1 MTGMYF
7 KIALN
12 NVRKSFKD
20 YSIYFLTLTLGVCIF
35 YAFNSIGDQ
44 KAFLELGK
52 RQSEYINI
60 LQRLISGI
68 SVFISC
74 VLGGLILYANNFLV
88 KKRKKELGIYMTLGM
103 GKNKISKILTYE
115 TALVGIIS
123 LVVGLGVG
131 IIVSQGISA
140 FASKLF
146 EVSLSNYKFLLS
158 TDAIL
163 KTVLYFGIIFILV
176 MIFNTFVISKYKL
189 IDMLTAAKKNED
201 IKIKNPILTAIIFFI
216 SLGLLGVAYKLVI
229 KVGLNPTD
237 RMFLVSIVL
246 GILGT
251 LLLFF
256 SLAGFVLYVLQRN
269 KNVYLKGL
277 NIFVLRQMNSKINTN
292 FLSMTV
298 ICLMLFLTISTLATG
313 LSFKNALEKGL
324 ENTTPF
330 DASATY
336 YIDEDSKIKTA
347 EESIKELGFKFNPED
362 KIVSYNE
369 YKLEKTNLESLL
381 NKNAEGKNKK
391 EIVEAMTYKGT
402 NAISISSYND
412 IRALSGEKSVSL
424 ANNEVLISSNL
435 GEVENT
441 LKNILKNNEKIE
453 IDGKEYKI
461 ANNALIGEG
470 KVIKE
475 AFESTGMTNNF
486 FTLIVPDN
494 IVSNLKPIANK
505 ININFPKNSNEEER
519 VQKLF
524 NEYRDGVVDS
534 SKYGFVNGYT
544 KARIYEDNNGM
555 TNIVLFI
562 GIYLGVIFLISST
575 AVLALQQLSEASD
588 SIDRY
593 KSLRR
598 IGVSQKMI
606 NKSIFTQVSIYFGLP
621 LVLALVHSVVAIKVV
636 NGFLTMFN
644 RPDIGVSSLVT
655 ALIMVIVYGG
665 YFYATYTGYKSTVKN
680 ALKQK

>member
-1 MTGMYF
+1 MYF

-52 RQSEYINI
+52 RQAEYINI

-229 KVGLNPTD
+229 KVGLDPTNS
-237 RMFLVSIVL
+237 MFLGSIVL
-246 GILGT
+246 GVLGT

-412 IRALSGEKSVSL
+412 IRALSGEKSLSL

-621 LVLALVHSVVAIKVV
+621 LAVALVHSVVAIKVV

-655 ALIMVIVYGG
+655 SLIMVIVYGG

>member
-1 MTGMYF
+1 MYF

-44 KAFLELGK
+44 KVFLELGK
-52 RQSEYINI
+52 RQAEYIKV
-60 LQRLISGI
+60 LQGLISGI

-131 IIVSQGISA
+131 VIVSQGISA

-176 MIFNTFVISKYKL
+176 MLFNTFVISKYKL

-412 IRALSGEKSVSL
+412 IRALSGEKSLSL

-621 LVLALVHSVVAIKVV
+621 LVVALVHSVVAIKVV

>member
-1 MTGMYF
+1 MYF

-52 RQSEYINI
+52 RQAEYIKV
-60 LQRLISGI
+60 LQGLISGI

-176 MIFNTFVISKYKL
+176 MLFNTFVISKYKL

-381 NKNAEGKNKK
+381 NKNAEGKNIR

-402 NAISISSYND
+402 NAISISSYNN

-621 LVLALVHSVVAIKVV
+621 LVVALVHSVVAIKVV

>member
-1 MTGMYF
+1 MYF

-52 RQSEYINI
+52 RQAEYIKV
-60 LQRLISGI
+60 LQGLISGI

-277 NIFVLRQMNSKINTN
+277 NIFALRQMNSKINTN

-347 EESIKELGFKFNPED
+347 EESIRELGFKFNPED

-621 LVLALVHSVVAIKVV
+621 LVVALVHSVVAIKVV

>member
-1 MTGMYF
+1 MYF

-52 RQSEYINI
+52 RQAEYINI

-229 KVGLNPTD
+229 KVGLDPTNS
-237 RMFLVSIVL
+237 MFLGSIVL
-246 GILGT
+246 GVLGT

-412 IRALSGEKSVSL
+412 IRALSGEKSLSL

-575 AVLALQQLSEASD
+575 AVLTLQQLSEASD

-621 LVLALVHSVVAIKVV
+621 LAVALVHSVVAIKVV

>member
-1 MTGMYF
+1 MYF

-52 RQSEYINI
+52 RQAEYINI

-229 KVGLNPTD
+229 KVGLDPTNS
-237 RMFLVSIVL
+237 MFLGSIVL
-246 GILGT
+246 GVLGT

-298 ICLMLFLTISTLATG
+298 ICLMLFLTISTLGTG

-347 EESIKELGFKFNPED
+347 EESIRELGFKFNPED

-381 NKNAEGKNKK
+381 NKNAEGKNIKD
-391 EIVEAMTYKGT
+391 IVEAMTYKGT

-412 IRALSGEKSVSL
+412 IRALSGEKPVSL

-453 IDGKEYKI
+453 IDGKEYKV
-461 ANNALIGEG
+461 ANNALIGEE

-505 ININFPKNSNEEER
+505 INLNFPKNSNEEER

-621 LVLALVHSVVAIKVV
+621 LVVALVHSVVAIKVV

-644 RPDIGVSSLVT
+644 RPDIGGSSLVT

>member
-1 MTGMYF
+1 MYF

-52 RQSEYINI
+52 RQAEYIKV

-123 LVVGLGVG
+123 LVVGLGIG

-347 EESIKELGFKFNPED
+347 EESIKELGFKFNPQD

-621 LVLALVHSVVAIKVV
+621 LVVALVHSIVAIKVV

>member
-1 MTGMYF
+1 MYF

-44 KAFLELGK
+44 KAFLEFGK
-52 RQSEYINI
+52 RQAEYIKV
-60 LQRLISGI
+60 LQGLISGI

-140 FASKLF
+140 FAAKLF

-163 KTVLYFGIIFILV
+163 KTILYFGIIFILV
-176 MIFNTFVISKYKL
+176 MLFNTFVISKYKL

-229 KVGLNPTD
+229 KVGLDPTNS
-237 RMFLVSIVL
+237 MFLVSIVL
-246 GILGT
+246 GVLGT

-256 SLAGFVLYVLQRN
+256 SLAGFVLYVLQKN

-347 EESIKELGFKFNPED
+347 EESIRELGFKFNPED

-381 NKNAEGKNKK
+381 NKNAEGKNIKD
-391 EIVEAMTYKGT
+391 IVEAMTYKGT

-412 IRALSGEKSVSL
+412 IRALSGEKSLSL

-621 LVLALVHSVVAIKVV
+621 LVVALVHSMVAIKVV
-636 NGFLTMFN
+636 NAFLTVFN
-644 RPDIGVSSLVT
+644 KPDIGGSSLVT

>member
-1 MTGMYF
+1 MYF

-52 RQSEYINI
+52 RQAEYINI

-229 KVGLNPTD
+229 KVGLDPTNS
-237 RMFLVSIVL
+237 MFLGSIVL
-246 GILGT
+246 GVLGT

-347 EESIKELGFKFNPED
+347 EESIRELGFKFNPED

-381 NKNAEGKNKK
+381 NKNAEGKNIKD
-391 EIVEAMTYKGT
+391 IVEAMTYKGT

-412 IRALSGEKSVSL
+412 IRALSGEKPVSL

-453 IDGKEYKI
+453 IDGKEYKV
-461 ANNALIGEG
+461 ANNALIGEE

-524 NEYRDGVVDS
+524 NEYRDGIVDLD
-534 SKYGFVNGYT
+534 KYGFVNGYT
-544 KARIYEDNNGM
+544 RERIYEENNGM

-562 GIYLGVIFLISST
+562 GIYLGIIFLISST

-621 LVLALVHSVVAIKVV
+621 LVVALVHSVVAIKVV

-644 RPDIGVSSLVT
+644 RPDIGGSSLVT

>member
-1 MTGMYF
+1 MYF

-35 YAFNSIGDQ
+35 YAFNSVGDQ

-52 RQSEYINI
+52 RQAEYINI

-140 FASKLF
+140 FAAKLF

-163 KTVLYFGIIFILV
+163 KTILYFGIIFILV
-176 MIFNTFVISKYKL
+176 MLFNTFVISKYKL

-237 RMFLVSIVL
+237 SMFLVSIVL
-246 GILGT
+246 GVLGT

-256 SLAGFVLYVLQRN
+256 SLAGFVLYVLQKN

-324 ENTTPF
+324 ESTTPF

-336 YIDEDSKIKTA
+336 YVDEDNKIKTA

-381 NKNAEGKNKK
+381 NKNSEGKNIKD
-391 EIVEAMTYKGT
+391 IVEAMTYKGT

-424 ANNEVLISSNL
+424 SNNEVLISSNL

-441 LKNILKNNEKIE
+441 LKNIIKNNDKIE
-453 IDGKEYKI
+453 INGKEYKI

-494 IVSNLKPIANK
+494 VVSNLNPIANK
-505 ININFPKNSNEEER
+505 ININFPKNSKEEEQR

-524 NEYRDGVVDS
+524 NDYRDGIVDL

-544 KARIYEDNNGM
+544 RARIYEDNNGM
-555 TNIVLFI
+555 TNTVLFI

-621 LVLALVHSVVAIKVV
+621 LFVALVHSVVAIKVV

-644 RPDIGVSSLVT
+644 KPDIGASSLVT

>member
-1 MTGMYF
+1 MYF

-44 KAFLELGK
+44 KAFLEFGK
-52 RQSEYINI
+52 RQAEYIKV
-60 LQRLISGI
+60 LQGLISGI

-140 FASKLF
+140 FAAKLF

-163 KTVLYFGIIFILV
+163 KTILYFGIIFILV
-176 MIFNTFVISKYKL
+176 MLFNTFVISKYKL

-229 KVGLNPTD
+229 KVGLDPTNS
-237 RMFLVSIVL
+237 MFLVSIVL
-246 GILGT
+246 GVLGT

-256 SLAGFVLYVLQRN
+256 SLAGFVLYVLQKN

-298 ICLMLFLTISTLATG
+298 ICLMLFLTISTLSTG

-324 ENTTPF
+324 EATTPF

-336 YIDEDSKIKTA
+336 YVDEESKIKTA

-453 IDGKEYKI
+453 IDGKEYKV
-461 ANNALIGEG
+461 ANNALIGEE

-505 ININFPKNSNEEER
+505 INLNFPKNSNEEER

-575 AVLALQQLSEASD
+575 AVLAIQQLSEASD

-621 LVLALVHSVVAIKVV
+621 LVVALVHSVVAIKVV
-636 NGFLTMFN
+636 NGFLIMFN
-644 RPDIGVSSLVT
+644 RPDIGGSSLVT

>member
-1 MTGMYF
+1 MYF

-52 RQSEYINI
+52 RQAEYIKV
-60 LQRLISGI
+60 LQGLISGI

-176 MIFNTFVISKYKL
+176 MLFNTFVISKYKL

-256 SLAGFVLYVLQRN
+256 SLAGFVLYVLQKN

-412 IRALSGEKSVSL
+412 IRALSGEKPVSL

-453 IDGKEYKI
+453 IDGKEYKV
-461 ANNALIGEG
+461 ANNALIGEE

-475 AFESTGMTNNF
+475 AFESTGLTNNF

-505 ININFPKNSNEEER
+505 ININFPKNSKEEEQR

-524 NEYRDGVVDS
+524 NDYRDGIVDL

-544 KARIYEDNNGM
+544 RARIYEDNNGM
-555 TNIVLFI
+555 TNTVLFI

-621 LVLALVHSVVAIKVV
+621 LVVALVHSVVAIKVV

-644 RPDIGVSSLVT
+644 KPDIGASSLVT

>member
-1 MTGMYF
+1 MYF

-52 RQSEYINI
+52 RQAEYIKV
-60 LQRLISGI
+60 LQGLISGI

-131 IIVSQGISA
+131 VIVSQGISA

-146 EVSLSNYKFLLS
+146 QVSLSDYKFLLS

-176 MIFNTFVISKYKL
+176 MIFNTFVISKYEL
-189 IDMLTAAKKNED
+189 IDMLIAAKKNED

-237 RMFLVSIVL
+237 SMFLGSIVL

-256 SLAGFVLYVLQRN
+256 SLAGFVLYVLQKN
-269 KNVYLKGL
+269 KNIYLKGL

-381 NKNAEGKNKK
+381 NKNSEGKNKK

-412 IRALSGEKSVSL
+412 MRALSGEKSLSL

-621 LVLALVHSVVAIKVV
+621 LVVALVHSVVAIKVV

>member
-1 MTGMYF
+1 MYF

-52 RQSEYINI
+52 RQAEYIKV
-60 LQRLISGI
+60 LQGLISGI

-176 MIFNTFVISKYKL
+176 MLFNTFVISKYKL

-201 IKIKNPILTAIIFFI
+201 IKIKDPILTAIIFFI

-347 EESIKELGFKFNPED
+347 EESIRELGFKFNPED

-381 NKNAEGKNKK
+381 NKNAEDKNIKD
-391 EIVEAMTYKGT
+391 IVEAMTYKGT

-412 IRALSGEKSVSL
+412 IRALSGEKPVSL

-453 IDGKEYKI
+453 IDGKEYKV
-461 ANNALIGEG
+461 ANNALIGEE

-505 ININFPKNSNEEER
+505 ININFPKNSKEEEQR

-524 NEYRDGVVDS
+524 NDYRDGIVDL

-544 KARIYEDNNGM
+544 RARIYEDNNGM
-555 TNIVLFI
+555 TNTVLFI

-621 LVLALVHSVVAIKVV
+621 LVVALVHSVVAIKVV

-644 RPDIGVSSLVT
+644 KPDIGASSLVT

>member
-1 MTGMYF
+1 MYF

-52 RQSEYINI
+52 RQAEYIKV
-60 LQRLISGI
+60 LQGLISGI

-237 RMFLVSIVL
+237 SMFLVSIVL

-256 SLAGFVLYVLQRN
+256 SLAGFVLYVLQKN

-369 YKLEKTNLESLL
+369 YKLEKTNLKSLL
-381 NKNAEGKNKK
+381 NKNAEGKNIKD
-391 EIVEAMTYKGT
+391 IVEAMTYKGT

-461 ANNALIGEG
+461 ANNALIGQG

-544 KARIYEDNNGM
+544 RALIYEDNNGM

-621 LVLALVHSVVAIKVV
+621 LVVALVHSVVAIKVV

>member
-1 MTGMYF
+1 MYF

-52 RQSEYINI
+52 RQAEYINI

-229 KVGLNPTD
+229 KVGLDPTNS
-237 RMFLVSIVL
+237 MFLGSIVL
-246 GILGT
+246 GVLGT

-381 NKNAEGKNKK
+381 NKNAEGKNIKD
-391 EIVEAMTYKGT
+391 IVEAMTYKGT

-412 IRALSGEKSVSL
+412 IRALSGEKPVSL

-453 IDGKEYKI
+453 IDGKEYKV
-461 ANNALIGEG
+461 ANNALIGEE

-505 ININFPKNSNEEER
+505 ININFPKNSKEEEQR

-524 NEYRDGVVDS
+524 NDYRDGIVDL

-544 KARIYEDNNGM
+544 RARIYEDNNGM
-555 TNIVLFI
+555 TNTVLFI

-621 LVLALVHSVVAIKVV
+621 LVVALVHSVVAIKVV

-644 RPDIGVSSLVT
+644 RPDIGGSSLVT

>member
-1 MTGMYF
+1 MYF

-52 RQSEYINI
+52 RQAEYINI

-229 KVGLNPTD
+229 KVGLDPTNS
-237 RMFLVSIVL
+237 MFLGSIVL
-246 GILGT
+246 GVLGT

-347 EESIKELGFKFNPED
+347 EESIRELGFKFNPED

-381 NKNAEGKNKK
+381 NKNAEGKNIKD
-391 EIVEAMTYKGT
+391 IVEAMTYKGT

-412 IRALSGEKSVSL
+412 IRALSGEKPVSL

-453 IDGKEYKI
+453 IDGKEYKV
-461 ANNALIGEG
+461 ANNALIGEE

-621 LVLALVHSVVAIKVV
+621 LVVALVHSMVAIKVV
-636 NGFLTMFN
+636 NAFLTVFN
-644 RPDIGVSSLVT
+644 KPDIGGSSLVT

>member
-1 MTGMYF
+1 MYF

-35 YAFNSIGDQ
+35 YAFNSTGDQ

-52 RQSEYINI
+52 RQAEYIKV
-60 LQRLISGI
+60 LQWLISGI

-131 IIVSQGISA
+131 VIVSQGISA

-176 MIFNTFVISKYKL
+176 MLFNTFVISKYKL

-229 KVGLNPTD
+229 KVGLNTTD
-237 RMFLVSIVL
+237 SMFLGSIVL

-336 YIDEDSKIKTA
+336 YVNEDNKIKTA

-381 NKNAEGKNKK
+381 TKNAHGKNAEKLASTFSEYG
-391 EIVEAMTYKGT
+391 V
-402 NAISISSYND
+402 NAISVSSYND

-424 ANNEVLISSNL
+424 ANNEVLISSNSSEL
-435 GEVENT
+435 EGTLENV
-441 LKNILKNNEKIE
+441 IKNNKEIE

-475 AFESTGMTNNF
+475 AFQSTGITNNLL
-486 FTLIVPDN
+486 TLIVPDN
-494 IVSNLKPIANK
+494 VLSNLNPTSNK
-505 ININFPKNSNEEER
+505 ININFPKNSKEEEQR

-524 NEYRDGVVDS
+524 DEYKDGIVNLD
-534 SKYGFVNGYT
+534 KYGFVNGYT
-544 KARIYEDNNGM
+544 RERIYEENNGM

-562 GIYLGVIFLISST
+562 GIYLGIIFLISST

-598 IGVSQKMI
+598 IGVSQKII

-621 LVLALVHSVVAIKVV
+621 LVVALVHSVVAIKVV

-680 ALKQK
+680 ALK

>member
-1 MTGMYF
+1 MYF

-44 KAFLELGK
+44 KSFLELGK
-52 RQSEYINI
+52 RQAEYIKV

-123 LVVGLGVG
+123 LVVGLGIG

-412 IRALSGEKSVSL
+412 IRALSGEKSLSL

-621 LVLALVHSVVAIKVV
+621 LVVALVHSVVAIKVV

>member
-1 MTGMYF
+1 MYF

-52 RQSEYINI
+52 RQAEYINI

-158 TDAIL
+158 TGAIL

-412 IRALSGEKSVSL
+412 IRTLSGEKSVSL

-524 NEYRDGVVDS
+524 NEYRDRVVDS

-593 KSLRR
+593 ESLRR

-621 LVLALVHSVVAIKVV
+621 LVVALVHSVVAIKVV

>member
-1 MTGMYF
+1 MYF

-52 RQSEYINI
+52 RQAEYIKV
-60 LQRLISGI
+60 LQGLISGI

-229 KVGLNPTD
+229 KVGLDPTNS
-237 RMFLVSIVL
+237 MFLVSIVL
-246 GILGT
+246 GVLGT

-256 SLAGFVLYVLQRN
+256 SLAGFVLYVLQKN

-298 ICLMLFLTISTLATG
+298 ICLMLFLTISTLSTG

-324 ENTTPF
+324 EATTPF

-336 YIDEDSKIKTA
+336 YVNEDNKIKTA

-453 IDGKEYKI
+453 IDGKEYKV
-461 ANNALIGEG
+461 ANNALIGEE

-505 ININFPKNSNEEER
+505 INLNFPKNSKEEEQR

-524 NEYRDGVVDS
+524 DEYRDGIVDLD
-534 SKYGFVNGYT
+534 KYGFVNGYT
-544 KARIYEDNNGM
+544 RERIYEENNGM

-562 GIYLGVIFLISST
+562 GIYLGIIFLISST

-621 LVLALVHSVVAIKVV
+621 LVVALVHSVVAIKVV

-680 ALKQK
+680 ALK

>member
-1 MTGMYF
+1 MYF

-52 RQSEYINI
+52 RQAEYIKV
-60 LQRLISGI
+60 LQGLISGI

-131 IIVSQGISA
+131 VIVSQGISA

-146 EVSLSNYKFLLS
+146 QVSLSDYKFLLS

-237 RMFLVSIVL
+237 SMFLGSIVL

-256 SLAGFVLYVLQRN
+256 SLAGFVLYVLQKN

-381 NKNAEGKNKK
+381 NKNSEGKNKK

-412 IRALSGEKSVSL
+412 IRALSGEKPLSL

-441 LKNILKNNEKIE
+441 LKNIIKNNEKIE

-494 IVSNLKPIANK
+494 IVSNLNPIANK

-621 LVLALVHSVVAIKVV
+621 LVVALFHSVVAIKVV

>member
-1 MTGMYF
+1 MYF

-52 RQSEYINI
+52 RQAEYIKV
-60 LQRLISGI
+60 LQGLISGI

-347 EESIKELGFKFNPED
+347 EESIRELGFKFNPED

-381 NKNAEGKNKK
+381 NKNAEGKNIKD
-391 EIVEAMTYKGT
+391 IVEAMTYKGT

-412 IRALSGEKSVSL
+412 IRALSGEKPVSL

-441 LKNILKNNEKIE
+441 LKNIIKNNEKIE

-621 LVLALVHSVVAIKVV
+621 LVVALVHSVVAIKVV

>member
-1 MTGMYF
+1 MYF

-52 RQSEYINI
+52 RQAEYIKV

-123 LVVGLGVG
+123 LVVGLGIG

-412 IRALSGEKSVSL
+412 IRALSGEKSLSL

-621 LVLALVHSVVAIKVV
+621 LVVALVHSVVAIKVV

>member
-1 MTGMYF
+1 MYF

-44 KAFLELGK
+44 KAFLEFGK
-52 RQSEYINI
+52 RQAEYIKV
-60 LQRLISGI
+60 LQGLISGI

-131 IIVSQGISA
+131 VIVSQGISA

-176 MIFNTFVISKYKL
+176 MLFNTFVISKYKL

-381 NKNAEGKNKK
+381 NKNAEGKNIKD
-391 EIVEAMTYKGT
+391 IVEAMTYKGT

-412 IRALSGEKSVSL
+412 IRALSGEKSLSL

-453 IDGKEYKI
+453 IDGKEYKV
-461 ANNALIGEG
+461 ANNALIGEE

-606 NKSIFTQVSIYFGLP
+606 NKSIFTQVSIYFALP
-621 LVLALVHSVVAIKVV
+621 LVVALVHSVVAIKVV

>member
-1 MTGMYF
+1 MYF

-52 RQSEYINI
+52 RQAEYIKV
-60 LQRLISGI
+60 LQGLISGI

-131 IIVSQGISA
+131 VIVSQGISA

-362 KIVSYNE
+362 KIVSYNQ

-402 NAISISSYND
+402 NAISISSYNN

-461 ANNALIGEG
+461 ANNVLIGEG

-534 SKYGFVNGYT
+534 GKYGFVNGYT

-621 LVLALVHSVVAIKVV
+621 LVVALVHSVVAIKVV

-680 ALKQK
+680 ALK

>member
-1 MTGMYF
+1 MYF

-35 YAFNSIGDQ
+35 YAFNSVGDQ

-52 RQSEYINI
+52 RQAEYINI

-140 FASKLF
+140 FAAKLF

-163 KTVLYFGIIFILV
+163 KTILYFGIIFILV
-176 MIFNTFVISKYKL
+176 MLFNTFVISKYKL

-229 KVGLNPTD
+229 KVGLDPTNS
-237 RMFLVSIVL
+237 MFLGSIVL
-246 GILGT
+246 GVLGT

-256 SLAGFVLYVLQRN
+256 SLAGFVLYVLQKN

-324 ENTTPF
+324 ESTTPF

-336 YIDEDSKIKTA
+336 YVDEDNKIKTA

-381 NKNAEGKNKK
+381 NKNSEGKNIKD
-391 EIVEAMTYKGT
+391 IVEAMTYKGT

-424 ANNEVLISSNL
+424 SNNEVLISSNL

-441 LKNILKNNEKIE
+441 LKNIIKNNDKIE
-453 IDGKEYKI
+453 INGKEYKI

-494 IVSNLKPIANK
+494 VVSNLNPIANK
-505 ININFPKNSNEEER
+505 ININFPKNSKEEEQR

-524 NEYRDGVVDS
+524 NDYRDGIVDL

-544 KARIYEDNNGM
+544 RARIYEDNNGM
-555 TNIVLFI
+555 TNTVLFI

-621 LVLALVHSVVAIKVV
+621 LFVALVHSVVAIKVV

-644 RPDIGVSSLVT
+644 KPDIGASSLVT

>member
-1 MTGMYF
+1 
-7 KIALN
+7 
-12 NVRKSFKD
+12 
-20 YSIYFLTLTLGVCIF
+20 
-35 YAFNSIGDQ
+35 
-44 KAFLELGK
+44 
-52 RQSEYINI
+52 
-60 LQRLISGI
+60 
-68 SVFISC
+68 
-74 VLGGLILYANNFLV
+74 
-88 KKRKKELGIYMTLGM
+88 MTLGM

-237 RMFLVSIVL
+237 RMFLGSIVL

-336 YIDEDSKIKTA
+336 YVNEDNKIKTA

-381 NKNAEGKNKK
+381 TKNAHGKNAEKLASTFSEYG
-391 EIVEAMTYKGT
+391 V
-402 NAISISSYND
+402 NAISVSSYND

-424 ANNEVLISSNL
+424 ANNEVLISSNSSEL
-435 GEVENT
+435 EGTLENV
-441 LKNILKNNEKIE
+441 IKNNKEIE

-475 AFESTGMTNNF
+475 AFQSTGITNNLL
-486 FTLIVPDN
+486 TLIVPDN
-494 IVSNLKPIANK
+494 VLSNLNPTSNK
-505 ININFPKNSNEEER
+505 ININFPKNSKEEEQR

-524 NEYRDGVVDS
+524 DEYKDGIVNLD
-534 SKYGFVNGYT
+534 KYGFVNGYT
-544 KARIYEDNNGM
+544 RERIYEDNNGM
-555 TNIVLFI
+555 TNVVLFI

-621 LVLALVHSVVAIKVV
+621 LVVALVHSVVAIKVV

-680 ALKQK
+680 ALK

>member
-1 MTGMYF
+1 MYF

-52 RQSEYINI
+52 RQAEYINI

-412 IRALSGEKSVSL
+412 IRALSGEKSLSL

-621 LVLALVHSVVAIKVV
+621 LVVALVHSVVAIKVV

>member
-1 MTGMYF
+1 MYF

-52 RQSEYINI
+52 RQAEYIKV
-60 LQRLISGI
+60 LQWLISGI

-131 IIVSQGISA
+131 VIVSQGISA

-176 MIFNTFVISKYKL
+176 MLFNTFVISKYKL

-229 KVGLNPTD
+229 KVGLNTTD
-237 RMFLVSIVL
+237 SMFLGSIVL

-324 ENTTPF
+324 ESTTPF

-336 YIDEDSKIKTA
+336 YVDEDNKIKTA

-381 NKNAEGKNKK
+381 NKNSEGKNKK

-534 SKYGFVNGYT
+534 GKYGFVNGYT
-544 KARIYEDNNGM
+544 KKRIYEENNGM
-555 TNIVLFI
+555 TNVVLFI

-621 LVLALVHSVVAIKVV
+621 LVVALVHSVVAIKVV

-680 ALKQK
+680 ALK

>member
-1 MTGMYF
+1 MYF

-52 RQSEYINI
+52 RQAEYIKV
-60 LQRLISGI
+60 LQGLISGI

-74 VLGGLILYANNFLV
+74 VLCGLILYANNFLV

-163 KTVLYFGIIFILV
+163 KTILYFGIIFILV

-336 YIDEDSKIKTA
+336 YVDEDSKIKTA

-412 IRALSGEKSVSL
+412 IRALNGEKSVSL

-441 LKNILKNNEKIE
+441 LKNILKNNDKIE

-621 LVLALVHSVVAIKVV
+621 LVVALVHSIVAIKVV

>member
-1 MTGMYF
+1 MYF

-52 RQSEYINI
+52 RQAEYINI

-131 IIVSQGISA
+131 VIVSQGISA

-176 MIFNTFVISKYKL
+176 MLFNTFVISKYKL

-381 NKNAEGKNKK
+381 NKNAEGKNIR

-402 NAISISSYND
+402 NAISISSYNN

-534 SKYGFVNGYT
+534 GKYGFVNGYT

-621 LVLALVHSVVAIKVV
+621 LVVALVHSVVAIKVV

>member
-1 MTGMYF
+1 MYF

-52 RQSEYINI
+52 RQAEYIKV
-60 LQRLISGI
+60 LQGLISGI

-256 SLAGFVLYVLQRN
+256 SLAGFVLYVLQKN

-381 NKNAEGKNKK
+381 NKNAEGKNIKD
-391 EIVEAMTYKGT
+391 IVEAMTYKGT

-412 IRALSGEKSVSL
+412 IRALSGEKSLSL

-534 SKYGFVNGYT
+534 GKYGFVNGYT

-621 LVLALVHSVVAIKVV
+621 LVVALVHSVVAIKVV

-644 RPDIGVSSLVT
+644 RPDIGASSLVT

>member
-1 MTGMYF
+1 MYF

-52 RQSEYINI
+52 RQAEYIKV
-60 LQRLISGI
+60 LQGLISGI

-131 IIVSQGISA
+131 VIVSQGISA

-176 MIFNTFVISKYKL
+176 MLFNTFVISKYKL

-369 YKLEKTNLESLL
+369 YKLEKTNLEGLL
-381 NKNAEGKNKK
+381 NKNAEGKNIKD
-391 EIVEAMTYKGT
+391 IVEAMTYKGT

-424 ANNEVLISSNL
+424 SNNEVLISSNL

-441 LKNILKNNEKIE
+441 LKNIIKNNDKIE

-505 ININFPKNSNEEER
+505 INLNFPKNSNEEER

-621 LVLALVHSVVAIKVV
+621 LVVALVHSIVAIKVV

>member
-1 MTGMYF
+1 MYF

-52 RQSEYINI
+52 RQAEYIKV
-60 LQRLISGI
+60 LQGLISGI

-131 IIVSQGISA
+131 VIVSQGISA

-146 EVSLSNYKFLLS
+146 EVSLSDYKFLLS

-189 IDMLTAAKKNED
+189 IDMLIAAKKNED

-256 SLAGFVLYVLQRN
+256 SLAGFVLYVLQKN
-269 KNVYLKGL
+269 KNIYLKGL

-381 NKNAEGKNKK
+381 NKNAEGKNIKD
-391 EIVEAMTYKGT
+391 IVEAMTYKVT

-412 IRALSGEKSVSL
+412 IRALSGEKPLSL

-621 LVLALVHSVVAIKVV
+621 LVVALVHSVVAIKVV
-636 NGFLTMFN
+636 NGFLTVFN
-644 RPDIGVSSLVT
+644 KPDIGVSSLVT

>member
-1 MTGMYF
+1 
-7 KIALN
+7 
-12 NVRKSFKD
+12 
-20 YSIYFLTLTLGVCIF
+20 
-35 YAFNSIGDQ
+35 
-44 KAFLELGK
+44 
-52 RQSEYINI
+52 
-60 LQRLISGI
+60 
-68 SVFISC
+68 
-74 VLGGLILYANNFLV
+74 
-88 KKRKKELGIYMTLGM
+88 MTLGM

-140 FASKLF
+140 FAAKLF

-163 KTVLYFGIIFILV
+163 KTILYFGIIFILV
-176 MIFNTFVISKYKL
+176 MLFNTFVISKYKL

-229 KVGLNPTD
+229 KVGLDPTNS
-237 RMFLVSIVL
+237 MFLVSIVL
-246 GILGT
+246 GVLGT

-256 SLAGFVLYVLQRN
+256 SLAGFVLYVLQKN

-298 ICLMLFLTISTLATG
+298 ICLMLFLTISTLSTG

-324 ENTTPF
+324 EATTPF

-336 YIDEDSKIKTA
+336 YVDEESKIKTA

-453 IDGKEYKI
+453 IDGKEYKV
-461 ANNALIGEG
+461 ANNALIGEE

-505 ININFPKNSNEEER
+505 INLNFPKNSNEEER

-621 LVLALVHSVVAIKVV
+621 LVVALVHSVVAIKVV

-644 RPDIGVSSLVT
+644 RPDIGGSSLVT

>member
-1 MTGMYF
+1 MYF

-52 RQSEYINI
+52 RQAEYINI

-347 EESIKELGFKFNPED
+347 EESIRELGFKFNPED

-621 LVLALVHSVVAIKVV
+621 LVVALVHSIVAIKVV